1 MPKIARDHLYQPRF
15 KVGAIICNN
24 GWLGDFFVSF
34 ACGASNVI
42 NKDVHFRT
50 GTDGSEFTYTV
61 DNRLVYYTLHMS
73 KYCTNEKVF
82 LDVNYVWTAVSVF
95 SSSVV
100 KRKRVNVT
108 GSYVFF
114 LLFNGD
120 VKMWRNGKTGIKR
133 IMILLCL
140 AYYTV

>member
-1 MPKIARDHLYQPRF
+1 MPKIARDHLYKPRI

-82 LDVNYVWTAVSVF
+82 LDVNYVCLNSSERFLFKCSQKKACKYNWFVRVF
-95 SSSVV
+95 CCLM
-100 KRKRVNVT
+100 VT
-108 GSYVFF
+108 SRC
-114 LLFNGD
+114 D
-120 VKMWRNGKTGIKR
+120 VMKK
-133 IMILLCL
+133 LE
-140 AYYTV
+140 